1 MDSGTGI
8 GGHSK
13 SILEMTTSKLDYES
27 PFIVENGVTKSHEV
41 IIRTQSNTENG
52 PIEFHLQPDPEK
64 YIDPTTFQ
72 LHGKV
77 GLRVKHNNMWK
88 PLSWSEN
95 LREFLRQLKEKDN
108 NLEQLALTDAE
119 EIKYGVVNNF
129 FSSMI
134 SSLVCKLNDCEIGD
148 TSTNSYPYLSYLQT
162 LLGTSA
168 SQSGSEI
175 LSSQLF
181 IKDAP
186 ENMEAPNTSI
196 SDTPYHKRRKVLF
209 EREWVDF
216 HIPIH
221 SDLATCEKYLP
232 PNSKLSFI
240 FKRVD
245 DEFSLWNA
253 EGEEHQFHIVLD
265 DLYVTLHK
273 LEVTPKILKNH
284 YDKYVKAD
292 NPLKI
297 KFTENVLKT
306 FAVPQHSFEMT
317 HHNLFFGNHLPE
329 KVYSVVVEQAAFN
342 GDIRKNPFFFETAG
356 IKEAY
361 LTVNSVNE
369 PNPPYQI
376 IEGSE
381 ENSAYLKFLAN
392 TGTSLFE
399 MESVNVSAADY
410 KNGYF
415 ILAFD
420 RSPTRDNGLYT
431 HKTQGGSMSIKMKC
445 KEETPKN
452 YMVLVIASFEK
463 ALVFHGDKV
472 FKESIY

>member
-1 MDSGTGI
+1 MDSGPGI
-8 GGHSK
+8 CGYSK
-13 SILEMTTSKLDYES
+13 SVLQMTTSKLDYDS

-41 IIRTQSNTENG
+41 ILRTQSNTENG
-52 PIEFHLQPDPEK
+52 PIEFHMQPDPEK
-64 YIDPTTFQ
+64 FIDPTTFQ

-77 GLRVKHNNMWK
+77 GMRMKHNNVWK
-88 PLSWSEN
+88 RLPWGDSLGN
-95 LREFLRQLKEKDN
+95 V
-108 NLEQLALTDAE
+108 T

-186 ENMEAPNTSI
+186 ENMATPNTSI
-196 SDTPYHKRRKVLF
+196 SDGAYHKRRKVFF

-221 SDLATCEKYLP
+221 NDLATCEKYLP
-232 PNSKLSFI
+232 PNSKLSLI

-245 DEFSLWNA
+245 NEFSLWNA
-253 EGEEHQFHIVLD
+253 EGEEGQYKIVLE
-265 DLYVTLHK
+265 DLYVTVHQ
-273 LEVTPKILKNH
+273 LEVAPAILKNY
-284 YDKYVKAD
+284 YDKYVKAEK
-292 NPLKI
+292 PLKI
-297 KFTENVLKT
+297 KFTENGLKT
-306 FAVPQHSFEMT
+306 FAVPRHSFEMT

-329 KVYSVVVEQAAFN
+329 KVYAVIVEQAAFN
-342 GDIRKNPFFFETAG
+342 GDINKNPFFFETAG
-356 IKEAY
+356 VKEAY

-376 IEGSE
+376 VEGSE

-392 TGTSLFE
+392 TGTSPFE

-415 ILAFD
+415 VLAFD
-420 RSPTRDNGLYT
+420 RSPTRDNGLYS
-431 HKTQGGSMSIKMKC
+431 HKPQSGSMSIKMKC
-445 KEETPKN
+445 KEATPKN

-472 FKESIY
+472 YTESIY

>member
-13 SILEMTTSKLDYES
+13 SVLQMTTSKLDYES

-41 IIRTQSNTENG
+41 ILQTQSNTENG
-52 PIEFHLQPDPEK
+52 PIEFHMQPDPEK
-64 YIDPTTFQ
+64 YIDSTTFQ

-77 GLRVKHNNMWK
+77 GLRMKHNNMWIK
-88 PLSWSEN
+88 LPWGHN
-95 LREFLRQLKEKDN
+95 LANVEDV
-108 NLEQLALTDAE
+108 
-119 EIKYGVVNNF
+119 KYGVVNNF

-134 SSLVCKLNDCEIGD
+134 SSCVCKLNDCEIGD
-148 TSTNSYPYLSYLQT
+148 TSTNSYPYLSYIQT

-168 SQSGSEI
+168 SQGGSEI

-186 ENMEAPNTSI
+186 ENMATPNTAT
-196 SDTPYHKRRKVLF
+196 SDASYHKRRKVFL
-209 EREWVDF
+209 EREYVDF

-221 SDLATCEKYLP
+221 NDLATCEKYLP

-245 DEFSLWNA
+245 NEFALWNA
-253 EGEEHQFHIVLD
+253 EDEEREYKIVVE
-265 DLYVTLHK
+265 DLYVTLHQ
-273 LEVTPKILKNH
+273 LEVTPQILKNH
-284 YDKYVKAD
+284 YDKYVKAEK
-292 NPLKI
+292 PLKI

-306 FAVPQHSFEMT
+306 FAVPRHSFEMT

-329 KVYSVVVEQAAFN
+329 KVYGVIVEQAAFN
-342 GDIRKNPFFFETAG
+342 GDIKKNPFFFETAG
-356 IKEAY
+356 MKEAY

-369 PNPPYQI
+369 PTPPYQI

-392 TGTSLFE
+392 TGTSPFE
-399 MESVNVSAADY
+399 MESVNVSADDY

-415 ILAFD
+415 VLAFD

-431 HKTQGGSMSIKMKC
+431 HKTQSGSMSIKIKC
-445 KEETPKN
+445 KEATPKN
-452 YMVLVIASFEK
+452 YMVLVFASFEK

-472 FKESIY
+472 YKESIY